1 MKGRQTMKKTVLA
14 AICAVLVAGC
24 AIAEGRRGPLA
35 MQDFAWITL
44 GKTTMKEV
52 RERLGAPSHTASMAF
67 KQQVY
72 WEYLITDTM
81 QVDHFYSV
89 HFAPDGV
96 VRETGMIRHPKYDHP
111 GGYN

>member
-1 MKGRQTMKKTVLA
+1 MKNTLLA
-14 AICAVLVAGC
+14 LAAVLVAGC
-24 AIAEGRRGPLA
+24 ATPEGHSHALA
-35 MQDFAWITL
+35 MQDITWIAP

-52 RERLGAPSHTASMAF
+52 RERLGAPAHVATTVF
-67 KQQVY
+67 KHQVY
-72 WEYLITDTM
+72 WEYLLTDAM

>member
-1 MKGRQTMKKTVLA
+1 MKRPLSLIVLA
-14 AICAVLVAGC
+14 AALVAGC
-24 AIAEGRRGPLA
+24 ATPEGHRGTLG
-35 MQDFAWITL
+35 MQDFAWIAP

-52 RERLGAPSHTASMAF
+52 RDRLGAPAHVASTTF
-67 KQQVY
+67 KKQVY
-72 WEYLITDTM
+72 WEYLLTDAM

-111 GGYN
+111 GGFN

>member
-1 MKGRQTMKKTVLA
+1 MTKTGLVTF
-14 AICAVLVAGC
+14 CMVLVAGC
-24 AIAEGRRGPLA
+24 ATPEGHRGRLA
-35 MQDFAWITL
+35 MQDIAWIAP
-44 GKTTMKEV
+44 GKTTMREV
-52 RERLGAPSHTASMAF
+52 RERLGAPAHMASMTF

-72 WEYLITDTM
+72 WEYLLTDAM

>member
-1 MKGRQTMKKTVLA
+1 MKKTSLIALIA
-14 AICAVLVAGC
+14 ALVSGC
-24 AIAEGRRGPLA
+24 ATFEGHRGPLA
-35 MQDFAWITL
+35 MQDFAWIAP

-52 RERLGAPSHTASMAF
+52 RERLGAPAHIASMTF

-72 WEYLITDTM
+72 WEYLLTDAM

-96 VRETGMIRHPKYDHP
+96 VRETGMIRHPKYDFP

>member
-1 MKGRQTMKKTVLA
+1 MKRPLLALA
-14 AICAVLVAGC
+14 AALVAGC
-24 AIAEGRRGPLA
+24 ASPEVQRGALA
-35 MQDFAWITL
+35 TQDFAWIAP

-52 RERLGAPSHTASMAF
+52 RERLGAPAHVASMRF

-72 WEYLITDTM
+72 WEYLLTDAM

-111 GGYN
+111 GGFN

>member
-1 MKGRQTMKKTVLA
+1 MKYPLLA
-14 AICAVLVAGC
+14 LAVTLAAGC
-24 AIAEGRRGPLA
+24 ATPEGHRGPLA
-35 MQDFAWITL
+35 MQDITWIAP
-44 GKTTMKEV
+44 GKTTMSEV
-52 RERLGAPSHTASMAF
+52 RERLGAPAHVASVTF

-72 WEYLITDTM
+72 WEYLLTDAM

-96 VRETGMIRHPKYDHP
+96 VRETGMIRHPKYDFP

>member
-1 MKGRQTMKKTVLA
+1 MRKTLLVAFCAALA
-14 AICAVLVAGC
+14 AGC
-24 AIAEGRRGPLA
+24 ATPEGHRGALA
-35 MQDFAWITL
+35 MQDIGWIAP

-52 RERLGAPSHTASMAF
+52 RERLGAPAHVASTTF
-67 KQQVY
+67 KKLVY
-72 WEYLITDTM
+72 WEYLLTDAM

>member
-1 MKGRQTMKKTVLA
+1 MKKALLVAFCAALA
-14 AICAVLVAGC
+14 AGC
-24 AIAEGRRGPLA
+24 ATPGGHRGALA
-35 MQDFAWITL
+35 MQDIAWIAP

-52 RERLGAPSHTASMAF
+52 RERLGTPAHAARMTF

-72 WEYLITDTM
+72 WEYLLTDAM